1 MRLDVAE
8 GLLILRMK
16 IVVLRVRNQPAARA
30 VPAVGCTP
38 IRHEKQDAVR
48 ITVHE
53 PRHRR
58 VTVFIQRIEHL
69 ASLKDQLLRTRAEFD
84 NIRKRLTR
92 EKEESLRYAN
102 QAILSDLLPLLDHL
116 ELGLQAATTT
126 TDPASVVAGVK
137 LIQSQFDR
145 FLTDHGV
152 TPIEALGKPFDP
164 NWHEALSQEPSPG
177 KPEGLVLHQ
186 RRRGYKIGERLLRPS
201 SVVTVGPSST
211 PAS

>member
-1 MRLDVAE
+1 MSSSKVKAKQPQTPSSIETTPLDPS
-8 GLLILRMK
+8 LSS
-16 IVVLRVRNQPAARA
+16 
-30 VPAVGCTP
+30 VPA
-38 IRHEKQDAVR
+38 
-48 ITVHE
+48 E
-53 PRHRR
+53 PLPLSPEELAANE
-58 VTVFIQRIEHL
+58 I

-126 TDPASVVAGVK
+126 TDAASVVAGVK

-164 NWHEALSQEPSPG
+164 HWHEALSQEPCPG

-186 RRRGYKIGERLLRPS
+186 RRRGYKIGDRLLRPS
-201 SVVTVGPSST
+201 SVVTVGPSPT

>member
-1 MRLDVAE
+1 MSSSKA
-8 GLLILRMK
+8 K
-16 IVVLRVRNQPAARA
+16 AKQPHTTSPTETTSVDPALSS
-30 VPAVGCTP
+30 VPA
-38 IRHEKQDAVR
+38 
-48 ITVHE
+48 E
-53 PRHRR
+53 PLPSSPALSPEELAANE
-58 VTVFIQRIEHL
+58 I

-102 QAILSDLLPLLDHL
+102 QAILGDLLPLLDHL
-116 ELGLQAATTT
+116 ELGLQAAASA
-126 TDPASVVAGVK
+126 TDAQSVVTGVK

-152 TPIEALGKPFDP
+152 TPIDALGKPFDP
-164 NWHEALSQEPSPG
+164 NWHEALGQEPAPG

-186 RRRGYKIGERLLRPS
+186 RRRGYKIGDRLLRPT
-201 SVVTVGPSST
+201 SVVTVGPSPT

>member
-1 MRLDVAE
+1 MSSSKVKAKQPQTPSSIETTPLDPS
-8 GLLILRMK
+8 LSS
-16 IVVLRVRNQPAARA
+16 
-30 VPAVGCTP
+30 VPA
-38 IRHEKQDAVR
+38 
-48 ITVHE
+48 E
-53 PRHRR
+53 PLPLSPEELAANE
-58 VTVFIQRIEHL
+58 I

-102 QAILSDLLPLLDHL
+102 QAILGDLLPLLDHL
-116 ELGLQAATTT
+116 ELGLQAAASA
-126 TDPASVVAGVK
+126 TDAQSVVTGVK

-152 TPIEALGKPFDP
+152 TPIDALGKPFDP
-164 NWHEALSQEPSPG
+164 NWHEALGQEPAPG

-186 RRRGYKIGERLLRPS
+186 RRRGYKIGDRLLRPT
-201 SVVTVGPSST
+201 SVVTVGPSPT

>member
-1 MRLDVAE
+1 MSSSKVKAKQPQTPSPTETTPLDPS
-8 GLLILRMK
+8 LSS
-16 IVVLRVRNQPAARA
+16 
-30 VPAVGCTP
+30 VPA
-38 IRHEKQDAVR
+38 
-48 ITVHE
+48 E
-53 PRHRR
+53 PLPLSPEELAANE
-58 VTVFIQRIEHL
+58 I

-102 QAILSDLLPLLDHL
+102 HAILSDLLPLLDHL

-126 TDPASVVAGVK
+126 TDAASVVAGVK

-164 NWHEALSQEPSPG
+164 HWHEALSQEPSPG

-186 RRRGYKIGERLLRPS
+186 RRRGYKIGDRLLRPS